1 LVIDEKKLDEA
12 ESALREFAL
21 RYPEAF
27 EDFPWGERVVKVRK
41 KIFVFLN
48 RIDGGLRVCIKLP
61 ESNAD
66 ALALPHVTP
75 AGYGMGKHGWVVADF
90 GPSYEVPLEIL
101 LRWIDESYRAVAP
114 KKLVATLGTWP
125 RPVA

>member
-1 LVIDEKKLDEA
+1 LTAVVKTLEEA
-12 ESALREFAL
+12 ESVLRESAL

-41 KIFVFLN
+41 KIFVFLD
-48 RIDGGLRVCIKLP
+48 RVDDGLKVCTKLP

-66 ALALPHVTP
+66 ALALPNVTP
-75 AGYGMGKHGWVVADF
+75 AGYGMGKHGWVVAAF
-90 GPSYEVPLEIL
+90 GPSDQVPLEML
-101 LRWIDESYRAVAP
+101 LRWIDESYRAIAP
-114 KKLVATLGTWP
+114 KKLVATLGSWP

>member
-1 LVIDEKKLDEA
+1 MGVGALVIDLRTLDEA

-27 EDFPWGERVVKVRK
+27 EDFPWGERVVKART

-48 RIDGGLRVCIKLP
+48 RVDGGLKVRIKLP
-61 ESNAD
+61 ESNAE

-75 AGYGMGKHGWVVADF
+75 AGYGLGKHGWVVADF
-90 GPSYEVPLEIL
+90 GPSDEVPFEML
-101 LRWIDESYRAVAP
+101 LRWIDESYR
-114 KKLVATLGTWP
+114 
-125 RPVA
+125 